1 MTVKN
6 LIRLLEKCD
15 LNVEVR
21 VGTYCGTVDGNIKGI
36 SVDQLTP
43 SHREHCMY
51 LECEIEHY
59 NGERIQWTYPTG
71 EPHC

>member
-15 LNVEVR
+15 LNTQVR
-21 VGTYCGTVDGNIKGI
+21 VGTYCGTVDGNIKGVSVNQI
-36 SVDQLTP
+36 SP
-43 SHREHCMY
+43 SNKRHCLY

-59 NGERIQWTYPTG
+59 KGERTQGQYRVA
-71 EPHC
+71 E